1 MQGKINELAENNK
14 ENIDKLT
21 EKAVKSAKST
31 KEDSELI
38 AKVVSV
44 ASDEIANKVVEGG

>member
-1 MQGKINELAENNK
+1 MSGISEKDASKINELAENNK

-21 EKAVKSAKST
+21 EKAVQSANST

-44 ASDEIANKVVEGG
+44 AR